1 MTIHELAQVHG
12 DVELSE
18 AVQIAAG
25 AAVYGDAALHLGVGV
40 TIQTAALVQAT
51 STARVMGDNHTPYAV
66 WIGSRTVIAHKAQ
79 VFGPAYIGDDCF
91 IGFQSTV
98 VNARLGHGSI
108 VMLHAL
114 VQDVEVPPGK
124 CVPSGAIVTD
134 QAQAD
139 ALPDVQPSDLAFVQA
154 VVTPR
159 SPVSMPTAVN
169 GSVDL
174 RQHVQSLLAQGCRIS
189 TESADA
195 RHFRAKSW
203 TAGAVIESSR
213 LDAVLA
219 ALAQVLSQSEGL
231 YVRLLG
237 VDPQAKRRVFEQII
251 QRPGEAAPA
260 TNFTAGAAAC
270 TPVPSATVRPTA
282 AMTGSHDV
290 HHMVQSLLAQGYRIG
305 TEHADKRRYRVNAWY
320 SCAPFTST
328 RPDGVMQALAQCLQ
342 EHQGEYVRL
351 IGIDPQQKRR
361 VLERIIQRPGETV
374 SLQAAPPSA
383 SSGTRAAHSVSARN
397 DSADGS
403 WQQTVREFLSQG
415 FGVGI
420 EFADARHYRA
430 KSWTTYPRAQG
441 QREADVLAQV
451 AACLADNPGVYVRLI
466 AIDGKRRATQVM
478 IQRPGDVQT
487 PLNGQRHPPTN
498 GKGTNGKGT
507 SGKGFG
513 QPSHANT
520 SYSSGGSSSRLDAET
535 QDQVRKLLQQGLL
548 IGTEHADKR
557 RYRAKSWQS
566 CAPIEAKQMPAVIS
580 ALEACLDEHQGEYV
594 RLIGIDPQAKRRVL
608 ETVIQRP

>member
-1 MTIHELAQVHG
+1 MTIHELAHVYG

-18 AVQIAAG
+18 SIHIAAG
-25 AAVYGDAALHLGVGV
+25 AAVFGEAALHLGVGV
-40 TIQTAALVQAT
+40 ILQSAALVQAA
-51 STARVMGDNHTPYAV
+51 SAAKVMGDNHTPYAV
-66 WIGSRTVIAHKAQ
+66 WVGNRSVIAHKAL

-91 IGFQSTV
+91 VGFQSTV
-98 VNARLGHGSI
+98 VNSRLGHGSL

-124 CVPSGAIVTD
+124 CVPSGAVVTD

-169 GSVDL
+169 LDL

-203 TAGAVIESSR
+203 TAGAVIEATR
-213 LDAVLA
+213 PEAVLA
-219 ALAQVLSQSEGL
+219 ALAQVLASSEGL

-260 TNFTAGAAAC
+260 TNFTSGMAASA
-270 TPVPSATVRPTA
+270 PVSATTSRSIATP
-282 AMTGSHDV
+282 TGSDDLHQV
-290 HHMVQSLLAQGYRIG
+290 VQSLLAQGYRVG

-328 RPDGVMQALAQCLQ
+328 RPDGVMQELAQCLH

-361 VLERIIQRPGETV
+361 VLETIIQRPGEVV
-374 SLQAAPPSA
+374 SLTAAPTDGHGA
-383 SSGTRAAHSVSARN
+383 HLAAPTEG
-397 DSADGS
+397 D
-403 WQQTVREFLSQG
+403 WQQTVRQFLSQG

-420 EFADARHYRA
+420 EFADTRHYRA
-430 KSWTTYPRAQG
+430 KSWSTYPSAG
-441 QREADVLAQV
+441 SHHEADVLAQV
-451 AACLADNPGVYVRLI
+451 AACLAANPGVYVRLI
-466 AIDGKRRATQVM
+466 AIEGKRRATQVM
-478 IQRPGDVQT
+478 IQRPGEAPTQSRT
-487 PLNGQRHPPTN
+487 ATGPIARAGQ
-498 GKGTNGKGT
+498 
-507 SGKGFG
+507 GFG
-513 QPSHANT
+513 NGRS
-520 SYSSGGSSSRLDAET
+520 SYSSGSSSRRLDAAT
-535 QDQVRKLLQQGLL
+535 QDQVRQLLQQGLT
-548 IGTEHADKR
+548 IGTEYADKR

-566 CAPIEAKQMPAVIS
+566 CAPIESKQMQSVIS